1 MEARSA
7 RTGTATVRTKKP
19 DPTHDTQR
27 ELDGLRAIQ
36 NAIVGRL
43 DRFEKNTKKRF
54 DAMDKRFNAVDENF
68 SAVVSA
74 LNAAAET
81 TTAIAERVRDN
92 QEKADK
98 LFRQVIGG
106 LNSHEKRL
114 DALEAT
120 LAKIDGRTLAI
131 KRAVLSRP

>member
-7 RTGTATVRTKKP
+7 GAAASTVAKVKAA
-19 DPTHDTQR
+19 DTQK
-27 ELDGLRAIQ
+27 ELDGLRTMQ
-36 NAIVGRL
+36 NAIVERI
-43 DRFEKNTKKRF
+43 DRFEENTKKRF
-54 DAMDKRFNAVDENF
+54 DAIDKRFDALDENF
-68 SAVVSA
+68 GAVVSA
-74 LNAAAET
+74 LNAAGET

-114 DALEAT
+114 DAVDAT
-120 LAKIDGRTLAI
+120 LAKIDQRTLDI
-131 KRAVLSRP
+131 RRAVLSRP